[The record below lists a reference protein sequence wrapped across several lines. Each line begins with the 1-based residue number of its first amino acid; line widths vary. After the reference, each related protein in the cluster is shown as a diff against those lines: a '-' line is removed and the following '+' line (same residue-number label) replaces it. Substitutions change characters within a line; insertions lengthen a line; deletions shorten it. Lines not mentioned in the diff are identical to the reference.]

1 MTDVATSA
9 FDSKEDVFDLLDEAE
24 QKMFNISQEGTK
36 ESFTSMKTA
45 VRDAWEMIEA
55 IKANKLGSIA
65 VQTGYFQLD
74 EILGGYQK
82 SDLIIIAARPS
93 MGKTAFA
100 LSFMRNAAIDYN
112 VPVAFFS
119 LEMST
124 VQLASRL
131 ISAEARMDAHSLR
144 TGNFRDSDGQKISR
158 TVHKL
163 SSAPIYIDDTPG
175 LSILEM
181 RAKSRRLHKEKGIGL
196 IVVDYLQLMNA
207 GSKVESREREISLI
221 SRSLKALAKDLNVP
235 VIALSQL
242 NRAVEATS
250 DKRPMLS
257 HLRESGAI
265 EQDADV
271 VIFLYRPEYYGITQF
286 SNGDTTEGVAEII
299 ISKQRNGPVG
309 DVKLRFIKEYA
320 RFENLDLFH
329 NDVTPPY
336 SSDEQPPMDDLPI

>member
-1 MTDVATSA
+1 
-9 FDSKEDVFDLLDEAE
+9 
-24 QKMFNISQEGTK
+24 
-36 ESFTSMKTA
+36 
-45 VRDAWEMIEA
+45 
-55 IKANKLGSIA
+55 
-65 VQTGYFQLD
+65 
-74 EILGGYQK
+74 
-82 SDLIIIAARPS
+82 
-93 MGKTAFA
+93 
-100 LSFMRNAAIDYN
+100 
-112 VPVAFFS
+112 
-119 LEMST
+119 
-124 VQLASRL
+124 
-131 ISAEARMDAHSLR
+131 
-144 TGNFRDSDGQKISR
+144 
-158 TVHKL
+158 VHKL

-207 GSKVESREREISLI
+207 GNKVESREREISLI

-242 NRAVEATS
+242 NRAVEATA

-286 SNGDTTEGVAEII
+286 SDGNSTEGVAEII

-329 NDVTPPY
+329 DDVVHQNAEEP
-336 SSDEQPPMDDLPI
+336 PPMDDMPI